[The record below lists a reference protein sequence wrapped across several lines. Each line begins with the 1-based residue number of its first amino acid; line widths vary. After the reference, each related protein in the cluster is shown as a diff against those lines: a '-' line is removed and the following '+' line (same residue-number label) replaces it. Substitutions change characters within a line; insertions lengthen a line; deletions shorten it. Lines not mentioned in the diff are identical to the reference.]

1 MPYKFGGQTLVG
13 WRHGRI
19 HESTQPP
26 AVGMLP
32 AYGLLFSVVRNLEEA
47 HRPRF
52 DVGRKVLARSSRKY
66 QRLPRSDGET
76 GELELA

>member
-1 MPYKFGGQTLVG
+1 MG
-13 WRHGRI
+13 
-19 HESTQPP
+19 ESMNPHNPP
-26 AVGMLP
+26 ALDMLP

-52 DVGRKVLARSSRKY
+52 DAGRKVLARTSRKY

-76 GELELA
+76 GQLELA